1 VTPRARAEVFAGV
14 FLLFVLALAGCGPGA
29 RGKALRSTLRTV
41 DTARAA
47 FVVWD
52 DKMQAQIVDEATSL
66 DEGRAKLAAHRAK
79 RDDLVAAFEA
89 AYRMLAAAIA
99 EPDDDRGAAVVVA
112 VASLWTAY
120 EKITGA
126 APIPGAAE

>member
-1 VTPRARAEVFAGV
+1 MTPRARAEAFVGV
-14 FLLFVLALAGCGPGA
+14 FLLFVFALGCGPGA

-41 DTARAA
+41 DAARVA
-47 FVVWD
+47 FGAWD
-52 DKMQAQIVDEATSL
+52 DHMQAKIVDEATSL

-89 AYRMLAAAIA
+89 AYRVLAAAIA
-99 EPDDDRGAAVVVA
+99 DPDEDRSAAVVVA

-126 APIPGAAE
+126 APRSGAAE